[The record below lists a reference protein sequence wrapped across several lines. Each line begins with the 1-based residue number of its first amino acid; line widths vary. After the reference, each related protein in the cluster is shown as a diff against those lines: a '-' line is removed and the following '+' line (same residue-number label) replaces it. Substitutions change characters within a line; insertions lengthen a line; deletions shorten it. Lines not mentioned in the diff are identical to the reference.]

1 MKRAELIFIPAP
13 GIGHIVSTIEFAKIL
28 INQNDQMFIKILVM
42 RLPFTPFIDSYTK
55 SLTASQPNIT
65 LIDLPQVDFPPL
77 DLLAQS
83 VESYVCAVIENQKT
97 HVKKIVSDIV
107 SSKSTPD
114 SVPLVGIVLDF
125 FCVSMID
132 IGDEFGL
139 PSFIFLTSGC
149 GFLSLMLSLPSRH
162 EQIGKEYTSSD
173 SDFSI
178 PGFINPVPARVL
190 PAAVFNKDGGYDA
203 YVKVAQRFKDA
214 KGIIVN
220 TFFELESYAI
230 EFFNSGRI
238 KTPKVYPVGPV
249 LNHKGQPHPDMDYN
263 EWNKNLNFLN
273 QQPESSVL
281 FLCFGSAGA
290 FSASQVKELAFGL
303 EQSGYGF
310 LWSMRV
316 PPIQNEESKFKNPEE
331 MLPEGFLERV
341 RGRGKVCGWVPQ
353 VEVLAHKAIG
363 AFVSHCGWN
372 SILESLWYG
381 MPILTLPIYAEQQ
394 LNAFTMVKQLELAV
408 ELRLDYRLQCDIV
421 KAEEVER
428 ALRCVMER
436 DNEVRKKV
444 QDMAVMARNAVME
457 GGSSFNSISEFLEDL
472 EGNRYGN
479 Y

>member
-1 MKRAELIFIPAP
+1 
-13 GIGHIVSTIEFAKIL
+13 
-28 INQNDQMFIKILVM
+28 
-42 RLPFTPFIDSYTK
+42 
-55 SLTASQPNIT
+55 
-65 LIDLPQVDFPPL
+65 
-77 DLLAQS
+77 
-83 VESYVCAVIENQKT
+83 
-97 HVKKIVSDIV
+97 
-107 SSKSTPD
+107 
-114 SVPLVGIVLDF
+114 
-125 FCVSMID
+125 MID